1 MDCVNYLKKYQEIP
15 YNIFKNALEN
25 NRFFH
30 AYLLSGPTGTPI
42 FEIAKFLSKCLL
54 NNKHELKE
62 EDNIISKTVENR
74 TYPDLIIIDT
84 KKEQVKID
92 DIRRIEDKFS
102 QTSINQLG
110 IKIYIINLIEN
121 LRPNEAN
128 ALLKFLEEPLDNT
141 YAILTTENE
150 YSILPTILSRT
161 EIVRFSSVNKNDLI
175 DECIKLGV
183 NKKDAEI
190 LTFFQNDASMIKEE
204 IENEDYLE
212 VKKYVEN
219 FINLLPN
226 KDKLRFF
233 VLNEINPNLKTKIQ
247 IRLFIDL
254 LIIYLKEAN
263 KMKLKE
269 NIIIG
274 ESKDKLNVIISNV
287 NSIDDAILKLMN
299 YRYELSYNLNS
310 QLLFLNLIESIFG
323 ALYGY
328 RILFKLIIYWIWKKL
343 LF

>member
-62 EDNIISKTVENR
+62 EDNIISKTVENG

-161 EIVRFSSVNKNDLI
+161 EIIRFSSVNKNDLI

-226 KDKLRFF
+226 KDKLRLF
-233 VLNEINPNLKTKIQ
+233 VLNEVNPNLKSKIQ

-323 ALYGY
+323 A
-328 RILFKLIIYWIWKKL
+328 
-343 LF
+343 

>member
-141 YAILTTENE
+141 YAILSTENE

-212 VKKYVEN
+212 AKKYVEN

-226 KDKLRFF
+226 KEKLRFF
-233 VLNEINPNLKTKIQ
+233 VLNEINPNLKSKIQ

-323 ALYGY
+323 A
-328 RILFKLIIYWIWKKL
+328 
-343 LF
+343 

>member
-62 EDNIISKTVENR
+62 EDNIISKTVENG

-204 IENEDYLE
+204 IENENYLE

-233 VLNEINPNLKTKIQ
+233 VLNEINPNLKSKIQ

-263 KMKLKE
+263 KIKLKE

-323 ALYGY
+323 A
-328 RILFKLIIYWIWKKL
+328 
-343 LF
+343 

>member
-1 MDCVNYLKKYQEIP
+1 
-15 YNIFKNALEN
+15 
-25 NRFFH
+25 
-30 AYLLSGPTGTPI
+30 
-42 FEIAKFLSKCLL
+42 
-54 NNKHELKE
+54 
-62 EDNIISKTVENR
+62 
-74 TYPDLIIIDT
+74 
-84 KKEQVKID
+84 
-92 DIRRIEDKFS
+92 
-102 QTSINQLG
+102 SINQLG

-226 KDKLRFF
+226 KEKLRFF
-233 VLNEINPNLKTKIQ
+233 VLNEINSNLKTKIQ

-323 ALYGY
+323 A
-328 RILFKLIIYWIWKKL
+328 
-343 LF
+343 

>member
-62 EDNIISKTVENR
+62 ENNIISKTVENG

-204 IENEDYLE
+204 IENENYLE
-212 VKKYVEN
+212 AKKYVEN

-226 KDKLRFF
+226 KEKLRFF
-233 VLNEINPNLKTKIQ
+233 VLNEINPNLKNKIQ

-323 ALYGY
+323 A
-328 RILFKLIIYWIWKKL
+328 
-343 LF
+343 

>member
-161 EIVRFSSVNKNDLI
+161 EIIRFSSVNKNDLI

-212 VKKYVEN
+212 VKQYVEN
-219 FINLLPN
+219 FITLLPN
-226 KDKLRFF
+226 KEKLRFF
-233 VLNEINPNLKTKIQ
+233 VLNEINPNLKSKIQ

-323 ALYGY
+323 A
-328 RILFKLIIYWIWKKL
+328 
-343 LF
+343 

>member
-62 EDNIISKTVENR
+62 EDNIISKTVENG

-212 VKKYVEN
+212 AKKYVEN

-226 KDKLRFF
+226 KEKLRFF

-323 ALYGY
+323 A
-328 RILFKLIIYWIWKKL
+328 
-343 LF
+343 

>member
-42 FEIAKFLSKCLL
+42 FEIAKFLAKCLL
-54 NNKHELKE
+54 NNKHEFKD
-62 EDNIISKTVENR
+62 EDNIISKQVENR

-102 QTSINQLG
+102 QTSINKLG

-121 LRPNEAN
+121 LRPNETN
-128 ALLKFLEEPLDNT
+128 ALLKFLEEPLEDT

-161 EIVRFSSVNKNDLI
+161 EIVRFSNVNKKDLI
-175 DECIKLGV
+175 EECLKLNI

-190 LTFFQNDASMIKEE
+190 LTFFQNDATMIKNEA
-204 IENEDYLE
+204 ENEDYLE
-212 VKKYVEN
+212 AKSYVEK
-219 FINLLPN
+219 FINLIQF

-233 VLNEINPNLKTKIQ
+233 VLNEINTNLKSKIQ
-247 IRLFIDL
+247 IRFFLDL

-263 KMKLKE
+263 KLKLNE
-269 NIIIG
+269 EIIIN
-274 ESKDKLNVIISNV
+274 ESKEQLNVIINNV

-299 YRYELSYNLNS
+299 YRYELSYNLNT
-310 QLLFLNLIESIFG
+310 QLLFLNLIENIFG
-323 ALYGY
+323 A
-328 RILFKLIIYWIWKKL
+328 
-343 LF
+343 

>member
-204 IENEDYLE
+204 IENENYLE
-212 VKKYVEN
+212 VKQYVEN

-226 KDKLRFF
+226 KEKLRFF
-233 VLNEINPNLKTKIQ
+233 VLNEINPNLKSKIQ

-323 ALYGY
+323 A
-328 RILFKLIIYWIWKKL
+328 
-343 LF
+343 

>member
-62 EDNIISKTVENR
+62 EDNIISKTVENG

-121 LRPNEAN
+121 LKPNEAN

-161 EIVRFSSVNKNDLI
+161 EIVRFSSVNKNVLI

-226 KDKLRFF
+226 KEKLRFF

-323 ALYGY
+323 A
-328 RILFKLIIYWIWKKL
+328 
-343 LF
+343 

>member
-62 EDNIISKTVENR
+62 EDNIISKTVENG

-183 NKKDAEI
+183 NKQDADL

-204 IENEDYLE
+204 IKNEDYLE
-212 VKKYVEN
+212 AKKYVEN

-226 KDKLRFF
+226 KEKLRFF
-233 VLNEINPNLKTKIQ
+233 VLNEINPNLKSKIQ

-323 ALYGY
+323 A
-328 RILFKLIIYWIWKKL
+328 
-343 LF
+343 

>member
-62 EDNIISKTVENR
+62 ENNIISKTVENG

-212 VKKYVEN
+212 AKKYVEN

-226 KDKLRFF
+226 KEKLRFF
-233 VLNEINPNLKTKIQ
+233 VLNEINPNLKSKIQ

-323 ALYGY
+323 A
-328 RILFKLIIYWIWKKL
+328 
-343 LF
+343 

>member
-84 KKEQVKID
+84 KKEQGKID
-92 DIRRIEDKFS
+92 DIRKIEDKFS

-226 KDKLRFF
+226 KEKLRFF
-233 VLNEINPNLKTKIQ
+233 VLNEINPNLKSKIQ

-323 ALYGY
+323 A
-328 RILFKLIIYWIWKKL
+328 
-343 LF
+343 

>member
-42 FEIAKFLSKCLL
+42 FEIAKFLAKCLL

-204 IENEDYLE
+204 IENENYLE

-226 KDKLRFF
+226 KEKLRFF

-323 ALYGY
+323 A
-328 RILFKLIIYWIWKKL
+328 
-343 LF
+343 

>member
-121 LRPNEAN
+121 LRTNEAN

-323 ALYGY
+323 A
-328 RILFKLIIYWIWKKL
+328 
-343 LF
+343 

>member
-175 DECIKLGV
+175 DDCIKLGV

-226 KDKLRFF
+226 KEKLRFF
-233 VLNEINPNLKTKIQ
+233 VLNEINPNLKSKIQ

-323 ALYGY
+323 A
-328 RILFKLIIYWIWKKL
+328 
-343 LF
+343 

>member
-92 DIRRIEDKFS
+92 DIRRIENKFS

-204 IENEDYLE
+204 IENENYLE

-233 VLNEINPNLKTKIQ
+233 VLNEINPNLKSKIQ

-323 ALYGY
+323 A
-328 RILFKLIIYWIWKKL
+328 
-343 LF
+343 

>member
-226 KDKLRFF
+226 KEKLRFF
-233 VLNEINPNLKTKIQ
+233 VLNEINSNLKSKIQ

-299 YRYELSYNLNS
+299 YRYELSYNLSS

-323 ALYGY
+323 A
-328 RILFKLIIYWIWKKL
+328 
-343 LF
+343 

>member
-161 EIVRFSSVNKNDLI
+161 EIVRFSSINKNDLI

-226 KDKLRFF
+226 KEKLRFF

-323 ALYGY
+323 A
-328 RILFKLIIYWIWKKL
+328 
-343 LF
+343 

>member
-175 DECIKLGV
+175 DECIKIGV

-233 VLNEINPNLKTKIQ
+233 VLNEINPNLKSKIQ

-323 ALYGY
+323 A
-328 RILFKLIIYWIWKKL
+328 
-343 LF
+343 

>member
-219 FINLLPN
+219 FINLLSN
-226 KDKLRFF
+226 KEKLRFF
-233 VLNEINPNLKTKIQ
+233 VLNEINPNLKSKIQ

-323 ALYGY
+323 A
-328 RILFKLIIYWIWKKL
+328 
-343 LF
+343 

>member
-62 EDNIISKTVENR
+62 ENNIISKTVENG

-226 KDKLRFF
+226 KEKLRFF
-233 VLNEINPNLKTKIQ
+233 VLNEINPNLKSKIQ

-323 ALYGY
+323 A
-328 RILFKLIIYWIWKKL
+328 
-343 LF
+343 

>member
-54 NNKHELKE
+54 NDKHELKE

-161 EIVRFSSVNKNDLI
+161 EIIRFSSVNKNDLI

-212 VKKYVEN
+212 VKQYVEN
-219 FINLLPN
+219 FITLLPN
-226 KDKLRFF
+226 KEKLRFF
-233 VLNEINPNLKTKIQ
+233 VLNEINPNLKSKIQ

-323 ALYGY
+323 A
-328 RILFKLIIYWIWKKL
+328 
-343 LF
+343 

>member
-62 EDNIISKTVENR
+62 ENNIISKTVENG

-204 IENEDYLE
+204 IEKEDYLE
-212 VKKYVEN
+212 VKQYVEN

-226 KDKLRFF
+226 KEKLRFF
-233 VLNEINPNLKTKIQ
+233 VLNEINPNLKSKIQ

-323 ALYGY
+323 A
-328 RILFKLIIYWIWKKL
+328 
-343 LF
+343 

>member
-226 KDKLRFF
+226 KDKLRLF
-233 VLNEINPNLKTKIQ
+233 VLIEINPNLKSKIQ

-323 ALYGY
+323 A
-328 RILFKLIIYWIWKKL
+328 
-343 LF
+343 

>member
-212 VKKYVEN
+212 AKKYVEN

-233 VLNEINPNLKTKIQ
+233 VLNEINPNLKSKIQ

-263 KMKLKE
+263 KMRLKE

-274 ESKDKLNVIISNV
+274 ESKDKLNVIINNV

-323 ALYGY
+323 A
-328 RILFKLIIYWIWKKL
+328 
-343 LF
+343 

>member
-175 DECIKLGV
+175 DECVKLGV

-323 ALYGY
+323 A
-328 RILFKLIIYWIWKKL
+328 
-343 LF
+343 

>member
-62 EDNIISKTVENR
+62 EDNVISKTVENG

-128 ALLKFLEEPLDNT
+128 ALLKFLEEPLDDT

-219 FINLLPN
+219 FINLLSN
-226 KDKLRFF
+226 KEKLRFF
-233 VLNEINPNLKTKIQ
+233 VLNEINPNLKSKIQ

-323 ALYGY
+323 A
-328 RILFKLIIYWIWKKL
+328 
-343 LF
+343 

>member
-62 EDNIISKTVENR
+62 EDNIISKTVENG

-212 VKKYVEN
+212 AKKYVEN

-226 KDKLRFF
+226 KEKLRFF
-233 VLNEINPNLKTKIQ
+233 VLNEINPNLKSKIQ

-269 NIIIG
+269 NVIIG

-323 ALYGY
+323 A
-328 RILFKLIIYWIWKKL
+328 
-343 LF
+343 

>member
-161 EIVRFSSVNKNDLI
+161 EIVRFSSINKNDLI

-219 FINLLPN
+219 FINLLSN

-233 VLNEINPNLKTKIQ
+233 VLNEINPNLKSKIQ

-323 ALYGY
+323 A
-328 RILFKLIIYWIWKKL
+328 
-343 LF
+343 

>member
-62 EDNIISKTVENR
+62 EDNIISKTVENG

-204 IENEDYLE
+204 IENENYLE

-219 FINLLPN
+219 FITLLPN

-233 VLNEINPNLKTKIQ
+233 VLNEINPNLKSKIQ

-323 ALYGY
+323 A
-328 RILFKLIIYWIWKKL
+328 
-343 LF
+343 

>member
-212 VKKYVEN
+212 AKKYVEN

-233 VLNEINPNLKTKIQ
+233 VLNEINPNLKSKIQ

-323 ALYGY
+323 A
-328 RILFKLIIYWIWKKL
+328 
-343 LF
+343 

>member
-30 AYLLSGPTGTPI
+30 AYLLSGPTGTPL

-62 EDNIISKTVENR
+62 EDNIISKTVENG

-161 EIVRFSSVNKNDLI
+161 EIVRFSSINKNDLI

-226 KDKLRFF
+226 KEKLRFF
-233 VLNEINPNLKTKIQ
+233 VLNEINSNLKSKIQ

-323 ALYGY
+323 A
-328 RILFKLIIYWIWKKL
+328 
-343 LF
+343 

>member
-212 VKKYVEN
+212 AKKYVEN

-226 KDKLRFF
+226 KEKLRFF

-323 ALYGY
+323 A
-328 RILFKLIIYWIWKKL
+328 
-343 LF
+343 

>member
-62 EDNIISKTVENR
+62 EDNIISKTVENG

-175 DECIKLGV
+175 YECIKLGV

-204 IENEDYLE
+204 IENENYLE
-212 VKKYVEN
+212 AKKYVEN

-226 KDKLRFF
+226 KEKLRFF
-233 VLNEINPNLKTKIQ
+233 VLNEINPNLKSKIQ

-323 ALYGY
+323 A
-328 RILFKLIIYWIWKKL
+328 
-343 LF
+343 

>member
-226 KDKLRFF
+226 KEKLRFF
-233 VLNEINPNLKTKIQ
+233 VLNEINPNLKSKIQ

-287 NSIDDAILKLMN
+287 NLIDDAILKLMN

-323 ALYGY
+323 A
-328 RILFKLIIYWIWKKL
+328 
-343 LF
+343 

>member
-204 IENEDYLE
+204 IENENYLE

-226 KDKLRFF
+226 KEKLRFF
-233 VLNEINPNLKTKIQ
+233 VLNEINSNLKSKIQ

-323 ALYGY
+323 A
-328 RILFKLIIYWIWKKL
+328 
-343 LF
+343 